1 MIVINGRF
9 ANYGE
14 VWFDEDPPRH
24 ADVDVLMFRQR
35 SRAIEGHV
43 CKPCMSLVNDLSASE
58 DTIMA
63 AFGNTNRYKI
73 KRASSKDELEAE
85 CVPNP
90 RTQLERF
97 SDFYDEFARQKGL
110 PLAYRR
116 GLKAACD
123 AGQLHLTYAA
133 RKGWKLVWHAYI
145 TQGHKIALLHS
156 ASFFR
161 DMRNVDR
168 ALLGRANRWLHWRDM
183 LHFKQMG
190 LWCYDWG
197 GVFEDES
204 DPEKAGINTFKR
216 EFGGNSVRTFN
227 CNVAATLKGRVYLAV
242 RHIVDRLDANSHR

>member
-1 MIVINGRF
+1 VIVINGRF
-9 ANYGE
+9 ATYGE
-14 VWFDEDPPRH
+14 VWFDENPPGH
-24 ADVDVLMFRQR
+24 AGVDVLMFRQR
-35 SRAIEGHV
+35 SRAIDGHV
-43 CKPCMSLVNDLSASE
+43 CKTCMSLVNDLSVSE

-73 KRASSKDELEAE
+73 KRASSKDGLEAE
-85 CVPNP
+85 CLANP

-97 SDFYDEFARQKGL
+97 SDFYDEFARQRGL

-116 GLKAACD
+116 GLNAACE

-133 RKGWKLVWHAYI
+133 KGGWKLVWHAYI
-145 TQGHKIALLHS
+145 THGQKIALLHS
-156 ASFFR
+156 ASLFR

-190 LWCYDWG
+190 LRCYDWG

-204 DPEKAGINTFKR
+204 SAERAGINTFKR
-216 EFGGNSVRTFN
+216 EFGGNVVRTFN
-227 CNVAATLKGRVYLAV
+227 CNVAVTLKGRAYLAL
-242 RHIVDRLDANSHR
+242 RNIHDRFEAKSRR